1 MLNIFEQEEM
11 IPHEFWF
18 LPGIPLMVK
27 SNEEAKNGEFDSI

>member
-27 SNEEAKNGEFDSI
+27 SNEDDSEYMTEA